1 MIEISYNE
9 KGVDLKTSRKHSHSN
24 YEIFISKSEGGTFVV
39 RDKAYPLVANAIYFI
54 DSFTFH
60 YSNPFDTDNYIRTKI
75 GFDNSFLMELNSL
88 IDNIEDI
95 NSLFLN
101 TVMVLP
107 SKQDIKA
114 CDEALAK
121 LSEDHN
127 EHFTLNDLLIVLD
140 IINIGI
146 KNSSNTNISNTVID
160 AALRYIEQNYMHNIT
175 LDSISST
182 LFINKFYL
190 CHIFKSITGMSIKQ
204 YLIEYRLSLAKK
216 LLMETDESIS
226 NICNIT
232 GFNNTA
238 YFSKIFRE
246 FENCSPTQYR
256 KLMRNTDR

>member
-54 DSFTFH
+54 NAFTFH
-60 YSNPFDTDNYIRTKI
+60 YSNPLETDNYIRTKI
-75 GFDNSFLMELNSL
+75 GFDNSFLFQLGSL
-88 IDNIEDI
+88 IDNMEDI
-95 NSLFLN
+95 NTLFTN

-107 SKQDIKA
+107 KKQDIKV
-114 CDEALAK
+114 CDEALAQ
-121 LSEDHN
+121 LSEAHN
-127 EHFTLNDLLIVLD
+127 KHFTLNDLLTVLN

-146 KNSSNTNISNTVID
+146 KNSSNANIGNTVID
-160 AALRYIEQNYMHNIT
+160 SALRYIEQNYMHNIT
-175 LDSISST
+175 LDSISNI

-190 CHIFKSITGMSIKQ
+190 CHIFKSVTGISIKQ

-216 LLMETDESIS
+216 LLMETNDSIS
-226 NICNIT
+226 DICNMT

-238 YFSKIFRE
+238 YFSKIFKE
-246 FENCSPTQYR
+246 FESCSPTQYR
-256 KLMRNTDR
+256 KLMKQ